1 MKLRLPP
8 HNELARR
15 ALAWLDNSYATLLV
29 LIYFIVFCSLIAGI
43 FTSLIMGHWLI
54 AIMLVISFVILKNF
68 AYSEK
73 N

>member
-1 MKLRLPP
+1 MKLQLPP
-8 HNELARR
+8 HNELAKR
-15 ALAWLDNSYATLLV
+15 ALTWLDNSYATLIV
-29 LIYFIVFCSLIAGI
+29 LLYFIVFCSLIGGI

-54 AIMLVISFVILKNF
+54 ALILIIGFVMLKNF